1 MFERYTEKARRVI
14 FFPRYEASSFGSA
27 YIETEHLLL
36 GLLREHKG
44 IGRLLPKVDY
54 DSIRQEVA
62 AHTVIKEASPT
73 SVDLPLSDESKRVLA
88 YAAEEA
94 DRLSH
99 RHIGT
104 EHLLLGLLREKEHPA
119 AQLLIQRGADLDK
132 LRGAMAGIAGE
143 HRLHT
148 EFPVGRLLSREINER
163 LLIVHGRGH
172 DSESIR
178 DLVSRYRE
186 HSWHWI
192 KRPWTPR
199 DLVVHRPTGQISFDL
214 SLAQD
219 AANFEVVKGVWKRD
233 HCAICGWALFQT
245 PEDAAH
251 NSGYS
256 NGREWLCVECYEKFF
271 KGPDWFRSS
280 YSDIT

>member
-14 FFPRYEASSFGSA
+14 FFARYEASSFGSA

-73 SVDLPLSDESKRVLA
+73 SVDLPLSDESKRVLV

-148 EFPVGRLLSREINER
+148 ECSSSALAIPRDQRTPADYPRSRSRFGIDPRPGLPLSRAF
-163 LLIVHGRGH
+163 LALDQADL
-172 DSESIR
+172 DS
-178 DLVSRYRE
+178 
-186 HSWHWI
+186 
-192 KRPWTPR
+192 
-199 DLVVHRPTGQISFDL
+199 
-214 SLAQD
+214 A
-219 AANFEVVKGVWKRD
+219 
-233 HCAICGWALFQT
+233 
-245 PEDAAH
+245 
-251 NSGYS
+251 
-256 NGREWLCVECYEKFF
+256 
-271 KGPDWFRSS
+271 
-280 YSDIT
+280 